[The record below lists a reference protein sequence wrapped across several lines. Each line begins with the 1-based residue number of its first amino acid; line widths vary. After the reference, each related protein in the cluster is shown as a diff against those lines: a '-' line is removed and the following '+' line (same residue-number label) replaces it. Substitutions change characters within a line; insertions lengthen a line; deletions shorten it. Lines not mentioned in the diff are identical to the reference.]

1 MVARLTSSDV
11 VATGRG
17 TYRLRTAPGAVPVTP
32 VAAAP
37 EASERDVQAQIEQWL
52 AGRGYRRLTAAA
64 VEAAFANRAVG
75 VRGWFGHWT
84 ENRRNPLVADLLVVP
99 WPNVR
104 CCLLLELK
112 AGVGAQ
118 YQPGQK
124 AAILLG
130 LWWVAYDF
138 EQAVNIVE
146 QWENQREDRA

>member
-1 MVARLTSSDV
+1 VPA
-11 VATGRG
+11 AT
-17 TYRLRTAPGAVPVTP
+17 PP
-32 VAAAP
+32 AAP

-84 ENRRNPLVADLLVVP
+84 ENRRNPLVADLLVIP

-104 CCLLLELK
+104 PCLLLELK
-112 AGVGAQ
+112 AEVGAK

-124 AAILLG
+124 AAISMG
-130 LWWVAYDF
+130 LWEVAFDF
-138 EQAVNIVE
+138 GQAVGIVE
-146 QWENQREDRA
+146 QWENQREGKP